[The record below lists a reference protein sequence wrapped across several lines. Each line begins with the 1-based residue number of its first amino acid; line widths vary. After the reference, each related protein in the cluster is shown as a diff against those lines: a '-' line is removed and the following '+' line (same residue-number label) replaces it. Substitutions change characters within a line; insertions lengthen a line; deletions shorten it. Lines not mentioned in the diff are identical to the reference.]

1 MAKYFEGKIV
11 EISVRSD
18 RKDIIFE
25 SVYIHCKQKIKVYWQ
40 KMRTIFK
47 LAILLFLISILFP
60 TCREKEEY
68 PPVPQLEFLSFTSFR
83 NLDDIDSLGILLI
96 SYTDGDGDL
105 GVVPWDT
112 NSNFFVSYYVMDNGE
127 LKVGTRYDPTTGE
140 IDTINFNARI
150 PILAPDGY
158 TGWIKGQ
165 IEDTIKPLSDPT
177 SQKTIDTIMF
187 EAWVIDRA
195 GNLSN
200 VVQTP
205 LIEVKN
211 Q

>member
-1 MAKYFEGKIV
+1 
-11 EISVRSD
+11 
-18 RKDIIFE
+18 
-25 SVYIHCKQKIKVYWQ
+25 
-40 KMRTIFK
+40 MRTIFK
-47 LAILLFLISILFP
+47 LTILLYFISILFSA
-60 TCREKEEY
+60 CREKEEY

-83 NLDDIDSLGILLI
+83 TLDDIDSLGILLI

-127 LKVGTRYDPTTGE
+127 LKIGTRYNPTTGE

-150 PILAPDGY
+150 PILAPPDY
-158 TGWIKGQ
+158 SGWIKGQ

-177 SQKTIDTIMF
+177 SQKAFDTIMF

-205 LIEVKN
+205 LIVVKN

>member
-1 MAKYFEGKIV
+1 
-11 EISVRSD
+11 
-18 RKDIIFE
+18 
-25 SVYIHCKQKIKVYWQ
+25 
-40 KMRTIFK
+40 MRTVFK
-47 LAILLFLISILFP
+47 LTILLFFISILFP
-60 TCREKEEY
+60 TCRDKEEY
-68 PPVPQLEFLSFTSFR
+68 PPVPQLEIVSFTSFQT
-83 NLDDIDSLGILLI
+83 LDGIDSLGILLI

-105 GVVPWDT
+105 GVFPWDT
-112 NSNFFVSYYVMDNGE
+112 GINFFVSYYVMDNGV
-127 LKVGTRYDPTTGE
+127 LKVGTRYSPTTGE

-150 PILAPDGY
+150 PILAPEDY

-177 SQKTIDTIMF
+177 SQKILDTIMF

-205 LIEVKN
+205 LIVVRN